1 MIIRVTDTAID
12 PEDLERCRQL
22 TREQV
27 APAFEKI
34 AGCRGIEIHVRIDER
49 HGGLVEVAAVSR
61 WESVEAMEAAVRSES
76 YSDAMADIR
85 GLFQQAP
92 IVRIFDTGTD

>member
-1 MIIRVTDTAID
+1 MNIRVTDTAID

-27 APAFEKI
+27 APAFEEI

-61 WESVEAMEAAVRSES
+61 WESVEAMEAAVRSET

-92 IVRIFDTGTD
+92 IVRIFDTGSD